1 MNPFFKEFLNKKE
14 KKKDY
19 LVPNKKEIAL
29 FSKLCV
35 AYETGTKEDQ
45 ARLEYAGFTKK
56 FKNNPEMG
64 LLQGIYHK
72 YLEICESDN
81 IYNNKSVQYALQG
94 RGYGMGSRHYHLT
107 SYYYVAGRGYK
118 SREEF
123 LAKNT
128 LLFKELE
135 EW

>member
-14 KKKDY
+14 KKEAY
-19 LVPNKKEIAL
+19 LVPNKTELTL

-35 AYETGTKEDQ
+35 AYENGTKEDQ
-45 ARLEYAGFTKK
+45 VRLEYAGFTKK
-56 FKNNPEMG
+56 FKNNPEMV

-72 YLEICESDN
+72 YLEICEADN
-81 IYNNKSVQYALQG
+81 IYNNKSVQYAMQG
-94 RGYGMGSRHYHLT
+94 RGYGMWNMSRYST
-107 SYYYVAGRGYK
+107 SSYYVAGRGYK

-128 LLFKELE
+128 LLFKELAE
-135 EW
+135 

>member
-19 LVPNKKEIAL
+19 LVPNKKELTL
-29 FSKLCV
+29 FSKLCI

-45 ARLEYAGFTKK
+45 VRLECAGFTKK
-56 FKNNPEMG
+56 FKNNPEMN
-64 LLQGIYHK
+64 LLQGIYRK
-72 YLEICESDN
+72 YLEICEFGVTWGN
-81 IYNNKSVQYALQG
+81 QIRRG
-94 RGYGMGSRHYHLT
+94 TGYGIWLGYS
-107 SYYYVAGRGYK
+107 YYVAGKGYN

-128 LLFKELE
+128 LLFKELGE
-135 EW
+135 

>member
-19 LVPNKKEIAL
+19 LVPNKKELTL

-56 FKNNPEMG
+56 FKNNPEMN

-72 YLEICESDN
+72 YLEICEIDATWNNQIRRDN
-81 IYNNKSVQYALQG
+81 
-94 RGYGMGSRHYHLT
+94 GYGMRLGYYYRT
-107 SYYYVAGRGYK
+107 KTYYVAGKGYN

-135 EW
+135 E

>member
-19 LVPNKKEIAL
+19 LVPNKKETTL

-45 ARLEYAGFTKK
+45 VRLEHAGFTKK
-56 FKNNPEMG
+56 FKNNPEMS
-64 LLQGIYHK
+64 LLQDIYRK
-72 YLEICESDN
+72 YLEICEFDATC
-81 IYNNKSVQYALQG
+81 NNPISSGYC
-94 RGYGMGSRHYHLT
+94 YGMFGTFFYSK
-107 SYYYVAGRGYK
+107 SYYYVAGKGYN

-123 LAKNT
+123 LAKNS

-135 EW
+135 E